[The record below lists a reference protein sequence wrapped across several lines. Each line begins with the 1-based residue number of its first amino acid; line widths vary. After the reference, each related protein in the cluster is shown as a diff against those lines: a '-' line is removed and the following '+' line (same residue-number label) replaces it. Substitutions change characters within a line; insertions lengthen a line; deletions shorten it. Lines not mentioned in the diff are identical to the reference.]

1 MPIYENS
8 QFVYILELTS
18 CAQQINTKPKIPYV
32 NIRLNSVI
40 ESACFFFLISSLQN
54 YNEYIE

>member
-18 CAQQINTKPKIPYV
+18 SAQQINTKPKIPYV

-40 ESACFFFLISSLQN
+40 ETACFFFCFFLHCKTTMN
-54 YNEYIE
+54 T